1 MDPVVVP
8 KEPRQLRA
16 AANETSEAFDA
27 LDRQTLELPQSD
39 GRIGLS
45 ELGPWTRGPNTR
57 GPWSRRLGRTT
68 MSVLLSSPVE
78 RKPLLPPALP

>member
-27 LDRQTLELPQSD
+27 LDRQILELLQSD

-45 ELGPWTRGPNTR
+45 ELGPWTRGPSTR
-57 GPWSRRLGRTT
+57 GPWSWRLGRTAT
-68 MSVLLSSPVE
+68 SVLLPSPVE
-78 RKPLLPPALP
+78 WRPLLPPALP